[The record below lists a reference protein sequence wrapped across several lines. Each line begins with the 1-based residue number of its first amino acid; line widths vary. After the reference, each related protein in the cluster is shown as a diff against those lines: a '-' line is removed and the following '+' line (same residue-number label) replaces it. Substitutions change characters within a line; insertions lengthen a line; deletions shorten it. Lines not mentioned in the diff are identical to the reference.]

1 MTGCKSTLKVIR
13 EVTAQSADES
23 WCEWVF
29 DLCVLFLV
37 LLARALDP
45 VWPGGMDYIKVNVIL
60 FCVLL
65 PIILFGS
72 LALNIVL
79 LLR

>member
-1 MTGCKSTLKVIR
+1 MTAQGSTLKLIR
-13 EVTAQSADES
+13 STTAQSVEDGAYK
-23 WCEWVF
+23 WVF

-37 LLARALDP
+37 LLARVLDP

-72 LALNIVL
+72 LALNVVL
-79 LLR
+79 LLK